1 MSRFQPNRLRVVIV
15 DDQELVRHAIRNILT
30 VPDIDVIA
38 EADDG
43 ESALELVMEMAP
55 DVVVM
60 DLGIPG
66 ISGVETARS
75 LATVAPLCR
84 VLVLTG
90 SGEEHDVVDAIMAGA
105 CGYLLKDATGD
116 EIVEAVRAAAAGQ
129 SVIDRSVA
137 GRLLAQVGGQTDDAV
152 PGDAIGVVLTERELD
167 VLKLVAVGKEN
178 NQIAQA
184 LFISPKTVQNHIS
197 SILAKLQLQNRIQA
211 AVHAVRGGI
220 V

>member
-66 ISGVETARS
+66 ISGIETTRS

-137 GRLLAQVGGQTDDAV
+137 GRLLAQVGGQTDDAG
-152 PGDAIGVVLTERELD
+152 PGDAIGAVLTERELD

>member
-1 MSRFQPNRLRVVIV
+1 VSRFQPSRLRVVIV
-15 DDQELVRHAIRNILT
+15 DDQQLVRHAMRNILT
-30 VPDIDVIA
+30 VLDIEVIA

-43 ESALELVMEMAP
+43 ESALELVTEMAP

-60 DLGIPG
+60 DLGLPG
-66 ISGVETARS
+66 ISAIEATRS
-75 LATVAPLCR
+75 LAMVAPLCR

-90 SGEEHDVVDAIMAGA
+90 PGEEHEVVDAILAGA
-105 CGYLLKDATGD
+105 CGCLLKDATGD

-137 GRLLAQVGGQTDDAV
+137 RRLLAQVRDQTDDAG
-152 PGDAIGVVLTERELD
+152 GDAIRPVPTERELD
-167 VLKLVAVGKEN
+167 VLKLVADGEES

-220 V
+220 L

>member
-15 DDQELVRHAIRNILT
+15 DDQQLVRHAMRNILT
-30 VPDIDVIA
+30 VPDIEVIA

-43 ESALELVMEMAP
+43 ESALELVTEMAP

-60 DLGIPG
+60 DLGLPG
-66 ISGVETARS
+66 ISAIEATRS
-75 LATVAPLCR
+75 LAMVAPLCR

-90 SGEEHDVVDAIMAGA
+90 PGEEHEVVDAILAGA
-105 CGYLLKDATGD
+105 CGCLLKDATGD
-116 EIVEAVRAAAAGQ
+116 EIVKAVRAAAAGQ

-137 GRLLAQVGGQTDDAV
+137 RRLLAQVRDQTDDAGGGAIRAV
-152 PGDAIGVVLTERELD
+152 PTERELD
-167 VLKLVAVGKEN
+167 VLKLVADGEES

-220 V
+220 L

>member
-15 DDQELVRHAIRNILT
+15 DEQELVRHAIRNILT

-66 ISGVETARS
+66 ISGIETTRS

-137 GRLLAQVGGQTDDAV
+137 GRLLAQVGGQTDDAG
-152 PGDAIGVVLTERELD
+152 PGDAIGADLTER
-167 VLKLVAVGKEN
+167 N
-178 NQIAQA
+178 
-184 LFISPKTVQNHIS
+184 STC
-197 SILAKLQLQNRIQA
+197 
-211 AVHAVRGGI
+211 
-220 V
+220 

>member
-1 MSRFQPNRLRVVIV
+1 M
-15 DDQELVRHAIRNILT
+15 RNILT
-30 VPDIDVIA
+30 VPDIEVIA
-38 EADDG
+38 EADDD
-43 ESALELVMEMAP
+43 ESALELVIEMAP

-60 DLGIPG
+60 DLGLPG
-66 ISGVETARS
+66 VSGIEATRN
-75 LATVAPLCR
+75 LATLAPLCR

-90 SGEEHDVVDAIMAGA
+90 SGEEHEVLEAIMAGA

-129 SVIDRSVA
+129 SVIDQSVA
-137 GRLLAQVGGQTDDAV
+137 GRLLAQVGGQTDDAA
-152 PGDAIGVVLTERELD
+152 PGDAIGAVLTERELD
-167 VLKLVAVGKEN
+167 VLKLVAVGKKN